1 MTSPSPTPKCFS
13 VVLLLIIAIVI
24 QVLVLLG
31 YLPLTLATPVGVA
44 IVAASALVREV
55 CPPTWWQN
63 LTPKNI
69 STIETEAVTVV
80 KDLEGAKP

>member
-1 MTSPSPTPKCFS
+1 
-13 VVLLLIIAIVI
+13 
-24 QVLVLLG
+24 
-31 YLPLTLATPVGVA
+31 VA